1 MFIPERR
8 LLRNISPAQP
18 VYVLERSRRF
28 VLTESCLTPVEP
40 TQTLGVANRLT
51 TEGAS
56 CRPAILAIGTAT
68 PALRVTQEE
77 SFSLA
82 GYAQPSLR
90 RIFRNS
96 GIDFRHFYFE
106 GVPRLDET
114 SDELNDRYRRGA
126 IHIGCRAARACLD
139 EAGLSC
145 RDVDLLVV
153 CSSTGYVCPDIG
165 SQLIAHIGFRSDV
178 QRVPIVG
185 LGCAGAIPS
194 LRCASDFVQSHP
206 GSVALVVTVEI
217 CSACYYADDTLET
230 VVGNAICAD
239 GAAAFLLTSNPLP
252 RHPYPA
258 IVDFQTFLDPDHLQ
272 TVGFDRRDGKLR
284 IVLGTD
290 VRDLAAPLI
299 RGALAPL
306 LARHGL
312 SPAAI
317 RFWVAHPGGRR
328 VMDNVQEALRLTDA
342 DLRFSRSTLRRF
354 GNMSSP
360 TVMFVLD
367 DVIRTGDPRTGD
379 WGVMI
384 ALGPGMAA
392 EVALLQW

>member
-1 MFIPERR
+1 VAPNRVAEEARC
-8 LLRNISPAQP
+8 
-18 VYVLERSRRF
+18 RS
-28 VLTESCLTPVEP
+28 S
-40 TQTLGVANRLT
+40 
-51 TEGAS
+51 
-56 CRPAILAIGTAT
+56 ILAIGTAT
-68 PALRVTQEE
+68 PAFRVTQEE
-77 SFSLA
+77 SFSLS
-82 GYAQPSLR
+82 GYTQPSVR

-106 GVPRLDET
+106 GAPRLDET

-126 IHIGCRAARACLD
+126 IHTGCRAIKACLD
-139 EAGLSC
+139 QAGLSS
-145 RDVDLLVV
+145 RDIDLLVV

-165 SQLIAHIGFRSDV
+165 SHLIAHMGFRPDV

-194 LRCASDFVQSHP
+194 LRCASDFVQSHL
-206 GSVALVVTVEI
+206 GSVALAVTVEI
-217 CSACYYADDTLET
+217 CSACYFIDDTMET

-239 GAAAFLLTSNPLP
+239 GAAAFLLTSSPLR

-258 IVDFQTFLDPDHLQ
+258 IVDFETFLDADRLQ

-284 IVLGTD
+284 IVLGTE

-299 RGALAPL
+299 QGALVPL
-306 LARHGL
+306 LARNDL
-312 SPAAI
+312 SRADI

-328 VMDNVQEALRLTDA
+328 VMDNVQQTLRLTDGE
-342 DLRFSRSTLRRF
+342 LSFSRSVLRRF

-360 TVMFVLD
+360 TVLFVLE
-367 DVIRTGDPRTGD
+367 DVIHTGDPRTGD

-392 EVALLQW
+392 ELALLQW

>member
-1 MFIPERR
+1 M
-8 LLRNISPAQP
+8 
-18 VYVLERSRRF
+18 
-28 VLTESCLTPVEP
+28 
-40 TQTLGVANRLT
+40 
-51 TEGAS
+51 
-56 CRPAILAIGTAT
+56 
-68 PALRVTQEE
+68 
-77 SFSLA
+77 
-82 GYAQPSLR
+82 
-90 RIFRNS
+90 
-96 GIDFRHFYFE
+96 
-106 GVPRLDET
+106 
-114 SDELNDRYRRGA
+114 
-126 IHIGCRAARACLD
+126 
-139 EAGLSC
+139 
-145 RDVDLLVV
+145 
-153 CSSTGYVCPDIG
+153 
-165 SQLIAHIGFRSDV
+165 
-178 QRVPIVG
+178 
-185 LGCAGAIPS
+185 
-194 LRCASDFVQSHP
+194 
-206 GSVALVVTVEI
+206 
-217 CSACYYADDTLET
+217 ET

-306 LARHGL
+306 LARNGL
-312 SPAAI
+312 SPASI

-360 TVMFVLD
+360 TVMFVLEE
-367 DVIRTGDPRTGD
+367 VIRTGDPRTGD

-392 EVALLQW
+392 ELALLQW